1 MIYLSFG
8 GKYARKVGMAKP
20 GKKSKRKKEEVAAK
34 PATGEV
40 IADIEKSGTYG
51 GIPQRDLKKN
61 LGCG

>member
-8 GKYARKVGMAKP
+8 GKYARNVSMAKP
-20 GKKSKRKKEEVAAK
+20 GKKSRKKKEEVVAK
-34 PATGEV
+34 PATDEAL
-40 IADIEKSGTYG
+40 ADIEKPGKYG